1 MSSKLS
7 NICCTANKS
16 AAAEEALAAALVA
29 EVEALPACVVAIPA

>member
-16 AAAEEALAAALVA
+16 AAAEDAEPAAAVA
-29 EVEALPACVVAIPA
+29 EVEALLAWVVAIPA